1 MPPRTDEATEPAA
14 PITATPSI
22 RQARKMRKPFS
33 PPRSSRRAT
42 RSARGQDVPLSIEC
56 RGAPMRAP
64 DRGAAT
70 RGRSYTSLVMRDLA
84 VDQANRAGAA
94 SGDHGVVGDQQQ
106 GSAAL
111 GAQREHEIDDVA
123 GRLTGGIGRGLRG
136 Q

>member
-14 PITATPSI
+14 AITATPSI

-33 PPRSSRRAT
+33 PPRSWRRAK
-42 RSARGQDVPLSIEC
+42 RRARAQDVPLSIEC

-70 RGRSYTSLVMRDLA
+70 RGRSYRSLVMRDLA
-84 VDQANRAGAA
+84 VHQANRAGAA

-123 GRLTGGIGRGLRG
+123 AGATAGVIAGVL
-136 Q
+136 